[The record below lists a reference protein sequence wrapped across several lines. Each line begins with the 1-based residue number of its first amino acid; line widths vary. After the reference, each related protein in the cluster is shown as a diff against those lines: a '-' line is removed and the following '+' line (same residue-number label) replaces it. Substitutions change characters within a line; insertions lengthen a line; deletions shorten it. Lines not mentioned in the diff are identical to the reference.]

1 MLKQHQ
7 NAGFTLLEIML
18 ATLVLGMVVAM
29 VSATLSSSI
38 KAIDATMEQGEI
50 YFRAQVAMERIRE
63 DLASAVLPQQ
73 VEFIGNKGEGDS
85 DGALL
90 SFASMAHIV
99 FDQENG
105 QPGMGLISYG
115 VQPDREDD
123 QQLILLRSD
132 VLYRPVG
139 DEEKGGETGA
149 PFLLSDRLRS
159 VTFSYIG
166 LDGEESESWDTTVEE
181 GKEEENERRLPAA
194 VSCRLEFWL
203 DQNEDFSI
211 TFQTTVVLP
220 VGLIQPESEEKPGAS

>member
-1 MLKQHQ
+1 MLKQRH

-38 KAIDATMEQGEI
+38 RAIDATMDQGEI

-63 DLASAVLPQQ
+63 DLSSAVLPQQ
-73 VEFIGNKGEGDS
+73 VEFIGKGENNS

-105 QPGMGLISYG
+105 QPGMGLISYAA
-115 VQPDREDD
+115 QIDQENS

-132 VLYRPVG
+132 VLYRPVD
-139 DEEKGGETGA
+139 DEEKGSETGEA
-149 PFLLSDRLRS
+149 FLLADRIRS
-159 VTFSYIG
+159 IEFSFTG
-166 LDGEESESWDTTVEE
+166 RDGEES
-181 GKEEENERRLPAA
+181 
-194 VSCRLEFWL
+194 
-203 DQNEDFSI
+203 
-211 TFQTTVVLP
+211 
-220 VGLIQPESEEKPGAS
+220 